1 MRFRFALVVPVVL
14 LAGCTFEHRIDG
26 GYPLHTDDGP
36 DPMQRR
42 YDVLDESTPLDAA
55 VVEPLGASGTA
66 TTGAAAPDAMT
77 VAPTAPSP
85 TGSTAIGV
93 GSASGDG
100 AATGR
105 GPAALGTTG
114 NPTAP

>member
-42 YDVLDESTPLDAA
+42 YDVAGEAEPLDDE
-55 VVEPLGASGTA
+55 VVEPLGATGTA
-66 TTGAAAPDAMT
+66 TTGAAAPDAVT
-77 VAPTAPSP
+77 AAPTAP
-85 TGSTAIGV
+85 
-93 GSASGDG
+93 
-100 AATGR
+100 
-105 GPAALGTTG
+105 
-114 NPTAP
+114 